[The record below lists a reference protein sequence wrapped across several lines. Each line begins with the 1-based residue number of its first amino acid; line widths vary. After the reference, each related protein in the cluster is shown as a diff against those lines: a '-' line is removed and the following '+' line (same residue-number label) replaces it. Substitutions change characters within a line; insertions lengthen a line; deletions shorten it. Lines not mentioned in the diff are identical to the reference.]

1 VSEVKLTAQPR
12 TEFGKGAAR
21 RLRRAD
27 MVPAVLY
34 GHGTAPV
41 HVALPGHATMMAL
54 KQSNALLNLDVDGKS
69 TLALPKDVQRDPLRG
84 FIEHVDLLI
93 VRRGERVTVDVSV
106 HVTGEPVSGAL
117 ITTEATTLSLEV
129 EATSIP
135 QSVEFDISGLAIG
148 TQVHA
153 GQVVLPDGAVLVTDP
168 DALLINI
175 VDAERAGDTV
185 EEPEAATEGEEA
197 AAASAEAPEEQSA
210 EA

>member
-27 MVPAVLY
+27 MVPADLY
-34 GHGTAPV
+34 GHGTDPV

-84 FIEHVDLLI
+84 LIEHVDLLI
-93 VRRGERVTVDVSV
+93 VRRGERVTVDVSL
-106 HVTGEPVSGAL
+106 HVSGEPAIGAL
-117 ITTEATTLSLEV
+117 VTTEATTLSLEV

-153 GQVVLPDGAVLVTDP
+153 GEVVLPAGATLVTDA
-168 DALLINI
+168 DALMINI

-185 EEPEAATEGEEA
+185 EEPEAAEGEEA
-197 AAASAEAPEEQSA
+197 AAPAEASEEQPA

>member
-1 VSEVKLTAQPR
+1 MSEVKLTAQPR

-54 KQSNALLNLDVDGKS
+54 KQSNALLDLDVDGKS

-84 FIEHVDLLI
+84 VIEHVDLLI
-93 VRRGERVTVDVSV
+93 VRRGERVTVDVSL
-106 HVTGEPVSGAL
+106 HVSGEPVSGAL
-117 ITTEATTLSLEV
+117 VTTEATTLSLEV
-129 EATSIP
+129 EATQIP
-135 QSVEFDISGLAIG
+135 QSVGFDISGLQIG

-153 GQVVLPDGAVLVTDP
+153 GQVELPAGAILVTDP
-168 DALLINI
+168 DALVINI

-185 EEPEAATEGEEA
+185 EEPEAAAEGEA
-197 AAASAEAPEEQSA
+197 AEASAEAPEEQPA

>member
-34 GHGTAPV
+34 GHGTDPV

-54 KQSNALLNLDVDGKS
+54 KQSNALFELDVAGKS

-93 VRRGERVTVDVSV
+93 VRRGERVTVDVPL
-106 HVTGEPVSGAL
+106 HVIGEPVAGAL
-117 ITTEATTLSLEV
+117 VTSEATTLSLEA
-129 EATSIP
+129 EATQIP
-135 QSVEFDISGLAIG
+135 QSVEHDISGLEIG
-148 TQVHA
+148 TQVLA
-153 GQVVLPDGAVLVTDP
+153 GDVKLPEGATLVTDAE
-168 DALLINI
+168 ALIINI
-175 VDAERAGDTV
+175 VDAERAGDV
-185 EEPEAATEGEEA
+185 IEEPEAAAAEGEEA
-197 AAASAEAPEEQSA
+197 AATAEAAEEQSA
-210 EA
+210 EE